1 MKIKINTGELHSK
14 PKIFLTSFRTT
25 LLLTGLIFINIVQV
39 NGQNT
44 HLDVNCDEAHCI
56 NCDETSLQLTVFP
69 TDTQLYARNL
79 ETNVAQVNIIG
90 HDSSENLNTIKVEV
104 YRNDLLLETLSPVEK
119 IEYIDGQAEFEFNY
133 NLVAER
139 INYKFKLIAVYN
151 NQCTIVKEAN
161 NVVAGDVYIITGQ
174 SNALAPRFNGSR
186 SSDCY
191 KDPFIRV
198 YGSGDNDTP
207 KSSDTWDWHNA
218 QGDSKHKTP
227 GNTGQWGLVF
237 GNTISKTTGIPV
249 AIFNGALGNT
259 RICYYQRNDDEPR
272 DLKTNYGRLLNRL
285 ILTGL
290 DTSVRGLIW
299 YQGES
304 DAIHCLHPCNYP
316 CYECETLECE
326 INECDE
332 NEDNKNKCDK
342 SKYDKLKED
351 YAECDKTEDDDTY
364 YKKLE
369 ELYID
374 WKEDYINVEQFYI
387 IQVRNRQCGY
397 QRIIIDMQEAQFK
410 LSNLYEDVSLMT
422 TKGLKYIDS
431 WHYYFVDGYE
441 KLGFWMSNLVMN
453 DFYGKS
459 IPEVNPPLLTSAV
472 VYENEPNKIVLTI
485 NGADGFIIYQD
496 ALKEFEL
503 LNNNGPEYNEVNCPI
518 LDYRCIPNFDDNGVN
533 ISDNGIL
540 CTSILNNNKL
550 VLHFGSDVIATSL
563 TYYDD
568 ISIPEHYIKYPNGIG
583 LASFKGFPID
593 HLDSDYPGGDIQDCE
608 LPCQQQSAI
617 YDDETDLNAA
627 TIEVHD
633 KIESNGKLQGNKML
647 NYKAGNCITLQEGF
661 KVESNAVFSALIGS
675 CEEE

>member
-1 MKIKINTGELHSK
+1 M
-14 PKIFLTSFRTT
+14 
-25 LLLTGLIFINIVQV
+25 
-39 NGQNT
+39 
-44 HLDVNCDEAHCI
+44 
-56 NCDETSLQLTVFP
+56 
-69 TDTQLYARNL
+69 
-79 ETNVAQVNIIG
+79 
-90 HDSSENLNTIKVEV
+90 
-104 YRNDLLLETLSPVEK
+104 
-119 IEYIDGQAEFEFNY
+119 
-133 NLVAER
+133 
-139 INYKFKLIAVYN
+139 
-151 NQCTIVKEAN
+151 VKQS
-161 NVVAGDVYIITGQ
+161 DVYIITGQ

-422 TKGLKYIDS
+422 TKGLKYI
-431 WHYYFVDGYE
+431 
-441 KLGFWMSNLVMN
+441 
-453 DFYGKS
+453 
-459 IPEVNPPLLTSAV
+459 
-472 VYENEPNKIVLTI
+472 
-485 NGADGFIIYQD
+485 
-496 ALKEFEL
+496 LKEFEL